1 MKNDIIMAFRLYANT
16 AKNKPETTIVVVEPI
31 ALIDMLKYL
40 ELVGDVVIDA
50 MEAINDV
57 FLLILT
63 SLSLLAVLKYDCLD

>member
-16 AKNKPETTIVVVEPI
+16 TKNNPETTIVVVEPI

-50 MEAINDV
+50 MEAINEV

-63 SLSLLAVLKYDCLD
+63 SLSLLAVLKYDCVD

>member
-1 MKNDIIMAFRLYANT
+1 MKNDIIMVFRLYANT
-16 AKNKPETTIVVVEPI
+16 TKNKPETTIVVVEPI